1 MTAPQITIASN
12 CKLSP
17 ITHDQLNEYC
27 YYALKCL
34 METSQLAQEFE
45 WPEMHTTWSNSDKER
60 DFVKKSFLGETM
72 TMVWE
77 YAEQG
82 LHFESMSKG
91 AYHDPLIFIY
101 RWVITCDAY
110 LVHHGKFGNESLEVN
125 EMGSKLLYKLIA
137 RLKLDLQLDMDHEF
151 GVSDLFPMA
160 HPTML
165 TSHEYA
171 LLAGF
176 SHIGAVRNEVANKE
190 NPLLV
195 KKKGNQI
202 LVPIESAISALAK
215 KRKFTPT
222 RDTL

>member
-45 WPEMHTTWSNSDKER
+45 WPEMHTTWSNSEKER

-72 TMVWE
+72 TMAWE

-91 AYHDPLIFIY
+91 AYQDPLIFIY